1 MTKTK
6 TNNKI
11 LWRNMLKTS
20 TLLRELVNTFDYLVF
35 FDTETTGLKTDKD
48 RIIQLSAIKTDK
60 ELNEIDRFDS
70 YANPYPL
77 LISPKITEITGIK
90 MSDVANAPL
99 EKEMIIEFNKFSTN
113 CCFIAYNSEFDAD
126 MLKNAFLR
134 AGINRNIKHFDVR
147 EMAYDSVP
155 NSSDFKLAT
164 VCDFIGLKKDGSFHN
179 SMYDVEMMLDFFK
192 VFYNQYL
199 LFEDNEKNK
208 PKVKV
213 FALNPWSIGKN
224 RRIYVPTSCGS
235 FYYDII
241 KKHWGE
247 KDASFDDANMCD
259 VEEQAIKMANIK
271 GYDNLSKVKE
281 SIFYRDL

>member
-1 MTKTK
+1 MAKTK
-6 TNNKI
+6 ESKN

-20 TLLRELVNTFDYLVF
+20 TILKELVNDFEFLIF

-48 RIIQLSAIKTDK
+48 KIIQLSAIKTDK
-60 ELNEIDRFDS
+60 NLNEIDRFNS

-77 LISPKITEITGIK
+77 LISPKITEITGIR
-90 MSDVANAPL
+90 MSDVENAPL
-99 EKEMIIEFNKFSTN
+99 EKEMISQFNIFSTN
-113 CCFIAYNSEFDAD
+113 CCFIAYNSEFDSD
-126 MLKNAFLR
+126 MLNNAFLR
-134 AGINRNIKHFDVR
+134 AGINRKIKHFDVR
-147 EMAYDSVP
+147 EMAYDTVP
-155 NSSDFKLAT
+155 NSKDFKLST
-164 VCDFIGLKKDGSFHN
+164 VCDFIGLKREGSFHN

-192 VFYNQYL
+192 TFYRQYIT
-199 LFEDNEKNK
+199 FEDIEISK

-259 VEEQAIKMANIK
+259 VEAQAIKMANKK